1 MRTAWGTWISDHSK
15 AFVDVGA
22 GVGKTKRV
30 TAKGSS
36 DARNDVMLYC
46 IVEADSHTAA
56 AKMFESHPHLGIP
69 QSSIEIMDQE
79 SSVSDGTL
87 GQTLERA
94 PSGVMSLRR
103 TISCPVEATGCR
115 LQHPEFQQWSMQA

>member
-1 MRTAWGTWISDHSK
+1 MKKFLVTYLAPVAVIEEWKKTDPETRKAAEEAMRTAWGTWISDHSK

-69 QSSIEIMDQE
+69 QSSIEIMETNPLPGMKD
-79 SSVSDGTL
+79 
-87 GQTLERA
+87 R
-94 PSGVMSLRR
+94 
-103 TISCPVEATGCR
+103 
-115 LQHPEFQQWSMQA
+115 